1 MSAPPGSGKAVL
13 LRSWISLTEFW
24 AGQLDGQRHLEQGAT
39 LARTMKRPYPEFI
52 ALAYQAEIE
61 LFGSFTRAGDYGR
74 QAVELAERHGWT
86 DEPAAAYAYAAVGA
100 ELTWRGRLE
109 EAEPWIQRVGW
120 TRRRPGTTRPST

>member
-1 MSAPPGSGKAVL
+1 LIFGTIPGFFTRVRCAEGGGGWPVALRESIQAPPPGRPGGSGAPSVALSKRLDAAARVTVLSAPPGSGKTVL

-61 LFGSFTRAGDYGR
+61 LFGSFA
-74 QAVELAERHGWT
+74 
-86 DEPAAAYAYAAVGA
+86 
-100 ELTWRGRLE
+100 RG
-109 EAEPWIQRVGW
+109 
-120 TRRRPGTTRPST
+120 